1 MTLFSLSLPCP
12 QLQEL
17 LETGGTVQKLGPGPQ
32 AQAVQQRQ
40 RALVQAWEALKLH
53 VEQRRAQLERAWLLA
68 RFHAAVRALPSPGSA
83 CVCVLYTI
91 SVHALMRPSNPG
103 GKTSGDTRRKSTG
116 HVQVSVW
123 PGRGLSAGDAAV
135 TPQVWVNTSPGE

>member
-1 MTLFSLSLPCP
+1 M
-12 QLQEL
+12 QEL
-17 LETGGTVQKLGPGPQ
+17 LEAGGTVQKLRPGPQ
-32 AQAVQQRQ
+32 TQAVQQRQ

-53 VEQRRAQLERAWLLA
+53 VEQRRVQLERERLLA
-68 RFHAAVRALPSPGSA
+68 GFHAAVRALPSPDSV
-83 CVCVLYTI
+83 CVCVCVCCTV

-116 HVQVSVW
+116 HVRVSVW

-135 TPQVWVNTSPGE
+135 TP

>member
-83 CVCVLYTI
+83 CVCVLYHKCACTNETLQPWREDEWGHEEEEHWACAG
-91 SVHALMRPSNPG
+91 VRLARQRAERG
-103 GKTSGDTRRKSTG
+103 GCSGDS
-116 HVQVSVW
+116 S
-123 PGRGLSAGDAAV
+123 GLGQHQ
-135 TPQVWVNTSPGE
+135 PR